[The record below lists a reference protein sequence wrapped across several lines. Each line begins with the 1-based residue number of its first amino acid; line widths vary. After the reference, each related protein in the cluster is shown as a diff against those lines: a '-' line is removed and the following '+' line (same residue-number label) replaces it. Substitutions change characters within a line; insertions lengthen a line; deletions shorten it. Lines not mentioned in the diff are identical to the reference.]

1 MTDHSVHIV
10 ICLTSVCYNRT
21 MFIIEGLVY
30 YLPAEAFKQ
39 SLTSISETAVA
50 GSRLFFDFLHLDS
63 LANNVLHPGL
73 ETLLMVRELPSA
85 FCLCKQVSVSFRTLG
100 VATSSSCAVTPA
112 V

>member
-1 MTDHSVHIV
+1 M
-10 ICLTSVCYNRT
+10 
-21 MFIIEGLVY
+21 IEGLVY

-73 ETLLMVRELPSA
+73 ETLLMVSGGDSFLRYFFVASELV
-85 FCLCKQVSVSFRTLG
+85 LN
-100 VATSSSCAVTPA
+100 
-112 V
+112 